1 MNQLDIH
8 NMQTFYRSFQNF
20 KEDYFPKD
28 IFLVIIEKSY
38 IFWLEAV
45 FILGWFA
52 IKWIGYFSPEYSVF
66 TKTKVFPTAR
76 RFYNIS
82 GKRMPEFLSVGSLQ
96 LGNFYKSKFI
106 SETAINMLDDRRIAL
121 FYLQGCTKRRK
132 LLPYVLL
139 ETLINA
145 KIPFL
150 DKKYILREISLAEI
164 KVLLNRKWRVIDVK
178 NGVKMSHLHGNDL
191 WMSVARICRPMRFLS
206 GLSDCCWV
214 DCGIGGS
221 FI

>member
-1 MNQLDIH
+1 MIVTVFIWTTQRGDYITWHSGQADEVVSYVNDLRRNAYQSFNTDSKPVDIGDFPKFVLWNRNLGQFLPAYFEWINLTSTTCKH
-8 NMQTFYRSFQNF
+8 

-139 ETLINA
+139 ETLITA
-145 KIPFL
+145 KI
-150 DKKYILREISLAEI
+150 
-164 KVLLNRKWRVIDVK
+164 
-178 NGVKMSHLHGNDL
+178 
-191 WMSVARICRPMRFLS
+191 RFLIRNIYY
-206 GLSDCCWV
+206 V
-214 DCGIGGS
+214 K
-221 FI
+221 